1 MPGDTRY
8 NTTTTTTTTTTNN
21 NDNDGD
27 DDDDDDDDNDDLVM
41 TKNNVRHA
49 HFCLPLLF
57 ELFIV
62 IFIYVC
68 IQMNM
73 STNPVEADLMSY
85 VRLHK
90 VCDKT

>member
-8 NTTTTTTTTTTNN
+8 DTTTNN
-21 NDNDGD
+21 NDNDDDGDDDDND
-27 DDDDDDDDNDDLVM
+27 DDDDDDDDLVM

-90 VCDKT
+90 VCNET

>member
-8 NTTTTTTTTTTNN
+8 NTTTNK
-21 NDNDGD
+21 NDNDDDGD
-27 DDDDDDDDNDDLVM
+27 DDDQYDDDDLVM

-90 VCDKT
+90 VCNKT

>member
-8 NTTTTTTTTTTNN
+8 NTTTNK
-21 NDNDGD
+21 NDNDDDGD
-27 DDDDDDDDNDDLVM
+27 DDDQYDDDDLVM

-57 ELFIV
+57 EVFIV

-90 VCDKT
+90 VCNKT

>member
-8 NTTTTTTTTTTNN
+8 NTTTNK
-21 NDNDGD
+21 NDNDDDGD
-27 DDDDDDDDNDDLVM
+27 DDNQYDDDDLVM

-68 IQMNM
+68 MQMNM

-90 VCDKT
+90 VCNKT

>member
-8 NTTTTTTTTTTNN
+8 DTTNN
-21 NDNDGD
+21 NNDNDDDGD
-27 DDDDDDDDNDDLVM
+27 DDDDDDDDDLVV

-49 HFCLPLLF
+49 HFCLPLPF

-68 IQMNM
+68 MQVNM

-90 VCDKT
+90 VCNKT

>member
-8 NTTTTTTTTTTNN
+8 DTTTNN
-21 NDNDGD
+21 NDNDDDGD
-27 DDDDDDDDNDDLVM
+27 DDDQYDDDDDLVM

-90 VCDKT
+90 VCNKT

>member
-8 NTTTTTTTTTTNN
+8 NTTTNK
-21 NDNDGD
+21 NDNDDDGD
-27 DDDDDDDDNDDLVM
+27 DDDQYDDDDLVM
-41 TKNNVRHA
+41 TKNNVCHA

-68 IQMNM
+68 MQMNM

-90 VCDKT
+90 VCNKT

>member
-8 NTTTTTTTTTTNN
+8 DTTTNN
-21 NDNDGD
+21 NDNDDDGD
-27 DDDDDDDDNDDLVM
+27 DDDDDDDDDDLVV

-68 IQMNM
+68 MQMNM

-90 VCDKT
+90 VCNKT